1 MMVAHEQD
9 RPESPAA
16 RSARPCCAK
25 RSRRARL
32 AGPSPELEAW
42 TDYVFKVTW
51 RILGVVAAAAALRA
65 GEPVLHLIHGFVR

>member
-1 MMVAHEQD
+1 
-9 RPESPAA
+9 
-16 RSARPCCAK
+16 
-25 RSRRARL
+25 L

-51 RILGVVAAAAALRA
+51 RILGVVAAAAALGA

>member
-1 MMVAHEQD
+1 
-9 RPESPAA
+9 
-16 RSARPCCAK
+16 
-25 RSRRARL
+25 L